1 MARVVFMGTPDFA
14 APSLRALLQA
24 HEVVAVVTQPDRPAG
39 RSRQVRMSP
48 IKELARAEGLPVMQ
62 PKRLRGDADA
72 IARLANFH
80 ADAFAVAAYGQILPQ
95 AVLDIPDKGV
105 INVHASLLP
114 RWRGASPIQAA
125 IRAGDAD
132 SGATIM
138 LLDAGLDTG
147 PILSQRAIPITK
159 DETGGSLHD
168 KLADL
173 GAELLSET
181 LPAWL
186 NGEITPQK
194 QNSALSTYAPQLK
207 KADGE
212 IDWTMPAVEI
222 ARLVRAYNPWP
233 LAYTLWRDQR
243 LTIVDGCA
251 VEGQIAPGLVRRTN
265 TCLSIGAGDGCFMPT
280 IAQLPGKKRLPI
292 TDFINGYPD
301 FAKARLGK

>member
-48 IKELARAEGLPVMQ
+48 IKALALAEGLPVLQ
-62 PKRLRGDADA
+62 PKRLRGDDNA
-72 IARLANFH
+72 IARLADFH
-80 ADAFAVAAYGQILPQ
+80 ADVFAVAAYGQILPQ

-125 IRAGDAD
+125 IRAGDAE

-147 PILSQRAIPITK
+147 PILSKRAIPIAN

-233 LAYTLWRDQR
+233 LAYAWWGDRR
-243 LTIVDGCA
+243 LTIVDGYA
-251 VEGQIAPGLVRRTN
+251 IKGRGRTGEVKR
-265 TCLSIGAGDGCFMPT
+265 TRKGVVIDTGKGRFVPTVLQLSGKK
-280 IAQLPGKKRLPI
+280 QLPI
-292 TDFINGYPD
+292 ADFINGYPD